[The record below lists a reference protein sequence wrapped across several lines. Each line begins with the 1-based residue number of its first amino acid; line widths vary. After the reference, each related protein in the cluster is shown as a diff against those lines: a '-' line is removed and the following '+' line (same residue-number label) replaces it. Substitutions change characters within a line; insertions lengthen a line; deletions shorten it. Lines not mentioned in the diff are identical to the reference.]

1 MGQLGKQFLTATAKV
16 NISVISWRLILI
28 IGGENQIT
36 QRKPPT
42 CRKALTN
49 FITLCCIE

>member
-1 MGQLGKQFLTATAKV
+1 MVFNATID
-16 NISVISWRLILI
+16 NISVISWMSILI
-28 IGGENQIT
+28 IGGGNRIT

-49 FITLCCIE
+49 FITLCCME

>member
-1 MGQLGKQFLTATAKV
+1 MFNATID

-28 IGGENQIT
+28 IGGENRIT

-42 CRKALTN
+42 
-49 FITLCCIE
+49 